1 MDRRFSASTTP
12 LLAGV
17 VKERTPEAAIE
28 KIRYFEENGATAI
41 DLHLSCLDDE
51 YKTVAQIKR
60 IVDCTELPMLG
71 LNYSRRYDWTE
82 IEETEEERAELLMK
96 SVEAGI
102 SAVDLL
108 GYSFDP
114 QSRAKFVGE
123 DVYSFTK
130 NNPLEIVTDKAVIEK
145 QKEFI
150 HRVHG
155 MGKEVLLSTHP
166 DIPMNG
172 EQVIDLVL
180 FLAERN
186 PDIIK
191 IVTRCNTEEE
201 LIEAAVGHNENV
213 GPEVLEA
220 RELYNELYQKYFP
233 NGGASIFTF
242 EIKGGVEQA
251 HKFIDS
257 LQIFSL
263 LANVADAKS
272 LVIHPATTT
281 HSQLTE
287 EELADQGIKPNTIR
301 LSIGVEHIDDIL
313 ADLQRGF
320 DAVK

>member
-1 MDRRFSASTTP
+1 MDKRFSASNTP

-17 VKERTPEAAIE
+17 VKERTPEEAIK

-41 DLHLSCLDDE
+41 DLHLSCLDNE
-51 YKTVAQIKR
+51 YKTAEQIKR
-60 IVDCTELPMLG
+60 IVDCTNLPMLG

-130 NNPLEIVTDKAVIEK
+130 NNPLEIVTDKKVIEK

-150 HRVHG
+150 NRVHG

-172 EQVIDLVL
+172 NQVIDLVL

-191 IVTRCNTEEE
+191 IVTRCNTEDE
-201 LIEAAVGHNENV
+201 LIEAYDTMRRLKKLNLRQKISFHCCGEMGRTTRLINPILGSYMCFCTKADDGNRIKEQLDIVTAV
-213 GPEVLEA
+213 
-220 RELYNELYQKYFP
+220 
-233 NGGASIFTF
+233 
-242 EIKGGVEQA
+242 
-251 HKFIDS
+251 KFFKQFGWIDS
-257 LQIFSL
+257 E
-263 LANVADAKS
+263 N
-272 LVIHPATTT
+272 
-281 HSQLTE
+281 
-287 EELADQGIKPNTIR
+287 
-301 LSIGVEHIDDIL
+301 
-313 ADLQRGF
+313 
-320 DAVK
+320 

>member
-1 MDRRFSASTTP
+1 MDKRFSASNTP

-17 VKERTPEAAIE
+17 VKERTPEEAIK

-51 YKTVAQIKR
+51 YKTAEQIKR
-60 IVDCTELPMLG
+60 IVDCTNLPMLG

-96 SVEAGI
+96 SGEAGI

-108 GYSFDP
+108 GYSFDLR
-114 QSRAKFVGE
+114 SRGKFVGE
-123 DVYSFTK
+123 DIYSFTK
-130 NNPLEIVTDKAVIEK
+130 NNPLEIVTDKAVIER

-150 HRVHG
+150 NRVHD

-172 EQVIDLVL
+172 DQVIDLVL

-201 LIEAAVGHNENV
+201 LIEAYDTMRRLKKLDLRQKISFHCCGEMGRTTRLINPVLGSYMCFCTKADDGNRIKEQLDIVTAVNFFKQFGW
-213 GPEVLEA
+213 
-220 RELYNELYQKYFP
+220 
-233 NGGASIFTF
+233 
-242 EIKGGVEQA
+242 
-251 HKFIDS
+251 IDS
-257 LQIFSL
+257 ES
-263 LANVADAKS
+263 
-272 LVIHPATTT
+272 
-281 HSQLTE
+281 
-287 EELADQGIKPNTIR
+287 
-301 LSIGVEHIDDIL
+301 
-313 ADLQRGF
+313 
-320 DAVK
+320 

>member
-1 MDRRFSASTTP
+1 MEKRFSASNTP

-28 KIRYFEENGATAI
+28 KIRYFEEKGATAI

-60 IVDCTELPMLG
+60 IVDCTNLPMLG

-82 IEETEEERAELLMK
+82 IVESEEERADLLLK

-102 SAVDLL
+102 AAVDLL
-108 GYSFDP
+108 GYSFDLN
-114 QSRAKFVGE
+114 SRGKFVGE

-130 NNPLEIVTDKAVIEK
+130 NNPLEIVTDQAVIEK

-150 HRVHG
+150 NRVHG

-172 EQVIDLVL
+172 DQVVDLVL

-191 IVTRCNTEEE
+191 IVTRCNTEDE
-201 LIEAAVGHNENV
+201 LVEAYDTMRRLKKLNLRQKISFHCCGEMGRTTRLINPVLGSYMCFCTKADDGNRIKEQLDIVTAVNFFKQFGW
-213 GPEVLEA
+213 
-220 RELYNELYQKYFP
+220 
-233 NGGASIFTF
+233 
-242 EIKGGVEQA
+242 
-251 HKFIDS
+251 IDS
-257 LQIFSL
+257 E
-263 LANVADAKS
+263 N
-272 LVIHPATTT
+272 
-281 HSQLTE
+281 
-287 EELADQGIKPNTIR
+287 
-301 LSIGVEHIDDIL
+301 
-313 ADLQRGF
+313 
-320 DAVK
+320 

>member
-1 MDRRFSASTTP
+1 MNKRFSASTTP

-60 IVDCTELPMLG
+60 IVDCTNLPMLG

-150 HRVHG
+150 NRVHG

-172 EQVIDLVL
+172 DQVIDLVL

-201 LIEAAVGHNENV
+201 LIEAYDTMRRLKKLNLRQKISFHCCGEMGRTTRLINPILGSYMCFCTKADDGNRIKEQLDIVTAV
-213 GPEVLEA
+213 
-220 RELYNELYQKYFP
+220 
-233 NGGASIFTF
+233 
-242 EIKGGVEQA
+242 
-251 HKFIDS
+251 KFFKQFGWIDS
-257 LQIFSL
+257 E
-263 LANVADAKS
+263 N
-272 LVIHPATTT
+272 
-281 HSQLTE
+281 
-287 EELADQGIKPNTIR
+287 
-301 LSIGVEHIDDIL
+301 
-313 ADLQRGF
+313 
-320 DAVK
+320 